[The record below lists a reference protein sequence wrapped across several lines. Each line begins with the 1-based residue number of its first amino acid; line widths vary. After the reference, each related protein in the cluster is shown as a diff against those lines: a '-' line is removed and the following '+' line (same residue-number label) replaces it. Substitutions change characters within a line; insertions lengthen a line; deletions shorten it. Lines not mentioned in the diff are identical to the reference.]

1 MKNTIIKQK
10 LKEPSVRCD
19 VTLGDEKELKEHS
32 YRSWCTSTHVHHIIA
47 NVFFRVHIVD
57 RTRYL
62 CIVCMNIS
70 TYVYMFVRREGV
82 ESRSVGRVS
91 TKIKEH
97 THVLCEY
104 VFVCVC
110 RCLACVC
117 VWFIKVAYTS
127 ILFIE
132 QLFLIDLCHFF
143 TGIHNPQLRLH
154 WTIADDGGG
163 EIGFQFGFARL
174 KHSLHFLIHFTRATT
189 RIFMQLWTTREWK
202 TNRKMLKSVL
212 KRGRCACMLLSLH
225 LFVGYARVCHK
236 KTVRAAQANN
246 HVRSQRVF
254 LAFWESMHMC
264 VFVSVGCVVSFAGAL
279 SRTQPNAT
287 ARIHRQ

>member
-1 MKNTIIKQK
+1 M
-10 LKEPSVRCD
+10 
-19 VTLGDEKELKEHS
+19 
-32 YRSWCTSTHVHHIIA
+32 
-47 NVFFRVHIVD
+47 
-57 RTRYL
+57 YL
-62 CIVCMNIS
+62 CV
-70 TYVYMFVRREGV
+70 YVGAL
-82 ESRSVGRVS
+82 
-91 TKIKEH
+91 H
-97 THVLCEY
+97 
-104 VFVCVC
+104 VCVC
-110 RCLACVC
+110 VCGLLKLRTLRFCLLNNY
-117 VWFIKVAYTS
+117 FS
-127 ILFIE
+127 
-132 QLFLIDLCHFF
+132 LICAIFF

-163 EIGFQFGFARL
+163 EIGFRFGFARL

>member
-1 MKNTIIKQK
+1 M
-10 LKEPSVRCD
+10 
-19 VTLGDEKELKEHS
+19 
-32 YRSWCTSTHVHHIIA
+32 
-47 NVFFRVHIVD
+47 
-57 RTRYL
+57 YL
-62 CIVCMNIS
+62 
-70 TYVYMFVRREGV
+70 YV
-82 ESRSVGRVS
+82 SVGAL
-91 TKIKEH
+91 H
-97 THVLCEY
+97 
-104 VFVCVC
+104 VCVC
-110 RCLACVC
+110 GLLKLRTLRFCLLNNY
-117 VWFIKVAYTS
+117 FS
-127 ILFIE
+127 
-132 QLFLIDLCHFF
+132 LICAIFF

-163 EIGFQFGFARL
+163 EIGFRFGFARL

-287 ARIHRQ
+287 ARIHRQYARSYWERKREFTPRAKTFRVLCITCGSLSLRNAIFQLTWSWVRAIFSSREVNCAQTLIGNLNLAWTT